1 MLKTGVT
8 IEVLSP
14 RGKVVRSL
22 QTPVSS
28 NLESLNGK
36 KIGVLDNGKPAG
48 KMLFPFV
55 EEALKER
62 FPTIQMRTWSI
73 PLDLSPDLKENRIN
87 DIVACSDAVIALLG
101 D

>member
-1 MLKTGVT
+1 MLKISVNL
-8 IEVLSP
+8 EVLNP
-14 RGKVVRSL
+14 RGNAVRHM

-28 NLESLNGK
+28 SLKSLNGK

-62 FPTIQMRTWSI
+62 FPDIQMRTWSV
-73 PLDLSPDLKENRIN
+73 PLDLSPELKEPRLKEI
-87 DIVACSDAVIALLG
+87 AEYSDAVIALLG